1 MNYYKQATRDNWLF
15 QTPKGTANVHD
26 LWHLP
31 LESDKVMSLNSVAI
45 SLYNSLSS
53 ATGVSFVKSKSPED
67 TLTLDKLELVKDII
81 ATKES
86 EALAAQT
93 AKATESH
100 NSKIDQLIAAK
111 VEQELA
117 GLSIEQ
123 LQALK
128 K

>member
-1 MNYYKQATRDNWLF
+1 MDLYKQASRENWLF
-15 QTPKGTANVHD
+15 QTPKGTATVHD

-53 ATGVSFVKSKSPED
+53 STGMSFVKSKSPAD
-67 TLTLDKLELVKDII
+67 TLTLNKLELVKDII

-111 VEQELA
+111 VDQELA
-117 GLSIEQ
+117 TMSIEQ

>member
-1 MNYYKQATRDNWLF
+1 MDLYKQASRDNWLF
-15 QTPKGTANVHD
+15 QTPKGTATVHD

-31 LESDKVMSLNSVAI
+31 LESDKVMSLNGVAI

-53 ATGVSFVKSKSPED
+53 ATGRSFVKSKSPVN
-67 TLTLDKLELVKDII
+67 TLILNKLELVKDII

-111 VEQELA
+111 VEEGLA

>member
-1 MNYYKQATRDNWLF
+1 MNYYKQATRENWLF

-31 LESDKVMSLNSVAI
+31 LESDKAMSLNSVAI
-45 SLYNSLSS
+45 ALHNSLSS
-53 ATGVSFVKSKSPED
+53 ATGVSFVKSKSPAD
-67 TLTLDKLELVKDII
+67 TLTLNKLELVKDII
-81 ATKES
+81 ATKEA

-93 AKATESH
+93 AKAIESH

-117 GLSIEQ
+117 TMSIEQ

>member
-1 MNYYKQATRDNWLF
+1 MDLYKQASRDNWLF

-45 SLYNSLSS
+45 NLYNSLSS
-53 ATGVSFVKSKSPED
+53 ATGVSFVKSKSPAD
-67 TLTLDKLELVKDII
+67 TLTLNKLELVKDII
-81 ATKES
+81 ATKEA

-100 NSKIDQLIAAK
+100 NNKIDQLIAAK
-111 VEQELA
+111 VEEELA

>member
-1 MNYYKQATRDNWLF
+1 MDLYKQASRENWLF
-15 QTPKGTANVHD
+15 QTPKGTATVHD

-31 LESDKVMSLNSVAI
+31 LESDKVMSLNGVAI
-45 SLYNSLSS
+45 NLYNSLSS
-53 ATGVSFVKSKSPED
+53 AAGMSFVKSKSPAD
-67 TLTLDKLELVKDII
+67 TLTLNKLELVKDII

-111 VEQELA
+111 VDQELA
-117 GLSIEQ
+117 TMSIEQ
-123 LQALK
+123 LKALK

>member
-1 MNYYKQATRDNWLF
+1 MNYYKQATRENWLF

-31 LESDKVMSLNSVAI
+31 LESEKVMSLNSVAI
-45 SLYNSLSS
+45 ALHNSLSS
-53 ATGVSFVKSKSPED
+53 ATGVSFVKSKSPAD
-67 TLTLDKLELVKDII
+67 TLTLNKLELVKDII
-81 ATKES
+81 ATKEA

-111 VEQELA
+111 VEQELSTM
-117 GLSIEQ
+117 SIEQ

>member
-1 MNYYKQATRDNWLF
+1 MNYYKQATRENWLF

-26 LWHLP
+26 LWYLP

-45 SLYNSLSS
+45 ALHNSLSS
-53 ATGVSFVKSKSPED
+53 ATGVSFVKSKSPAD
-67 TLTLDKLELVKDII
+67 TLTLNKLELVKDII
-81 ATKES
+81 ATKEA
-86 EALAAQT
+86 EALATQT

-111 VEQELA
+111 VEQELSTM
-117 GLSIEQ
+117 SIEQ

>member
-1 MNYYKQATRDNWLF
+1 MDLYKQASRGNWLF
-15 QTPKGTANVHD
+15 QTPKGTATVHD

-31 LESDKVMSLNSVAI
+31 LESDKVMSLNGVAI

-53 ATGVSFVKSKSPED
+53 ADGMSFVKSKSPAD
-67 TLTLDKLELVKDII
+67 TLTLNKLELVKDII

-111 VEQELA
+111 VDQELA
-117 GLSIEQ
+117 TMSIEQ

>member
-45 SLYNSLSS
+45 DLHNSLSS
-53 ATGVSFVKSKSPED
+53 ATGVSFVKSKSPAD
-67 TLTLDKLELVKDII
+67 TLTLNKLELVKDII
-81 ATKES
+81 ATKEA

-111 VEQELA
+111 VEQELSTM
-117 GLSIEQ
+117 SIEQ

>member
-1 MNYYKQATRDNWLF
+1 MDLYKQASRDNWLF
-15 QTPKGTANVHD
+15 QTPKGTATVHD

-31 LESDKVMSLNSVAI
+31 LESDKVMSLNGVAI

-53 ATGVSFVKSKSPED
+53 ADGMSFVKSKSPAD
-67 TLTLDKLELVKDII
+67 TLTLNKLELVKDII

-111 VEQELA
+111 VDQELA
-117 GLSIEQ
+117 TMSIEQ

>member
-1 MNYYKQATRDNWLF
+1 MNYYKQATRENWLF

-45 SLYNSLSS
+45 ALHNSLSS
-53 ATGVSFVKSKSPED
+53 ATGVSFVKSKSPAD
-67 TLTLDKLELVKDII
+67 TLTLNKLELVKDII
-81 ATKES
+81 ATKEA

-111 VEQELA
+111 VEQELSTM
-117 GLSIEQ
+117 SIEQ

>member
-1 MNYYKQATRDNWLF
+1 MDLYKQASRENWLF
-15 QTPKGTANVHD
+15 QTPKGTATVHD

-31 LESDKVMSLNSVAI
+31 LESDKVMSLNGVAI
-45 SLYNSLSS
+45 NLYNSLSS
-53 ATGVSFVKSKSPED
+53 AAGMSFVKSKSPAD
-67 TLTLDKLELVKDII
+67 TLTLNKLELVKDII

-86 EALAAQT
+86 EALAAQS

-111 VEQELA
+111 VDQELA
-117 GLSIEQ
+117 TMSIEQ

>member
-15 QTPKGTANVHD
+15 QTPKGTATVHD

-45 SLYNSLSS
+45 SLHNSLSS
-53 ATGVSFVKSKSPED
+53 ATGVSFVKSKSPAD
-67 TLTLDKLELVKDII
+67 TLTLNKLELVKDII
-81 ATKES
+81 ATKEA

-111 VEQELA
+111 VEEELSTM
-117 GLSIEQ
+117 SIEQ

>member
-45 SLYNSLSS
+45 ALHNSLSS
-53 ATGVSFVKSKSPED
+53 ATGVSFVKSKSPAD
-67 TLTLDKLELVKDII
+67 TLTLNKLELVKDII
-81 ATKES
+81 ATKEA

-111 VEQELA
+111 VEQELSTM
-117 GLSIEQ
+117 SIEQ

>member
-1 MNYYKQATRDNWLF
+1 MDLFKQASRDNWLF
-15 QTPKGTANVHD
+15 QTPKGTATVHD

-31 LESDKVMSLNSVAI
+31 LESDKVMSLNGVAI
-45 SLYNSLSS
+45 NLYNSLSS
-53 ATGVSFVKSKSPED
+53 AAGMSFVKSKSPAD
-67 TLTLDKLELVKDII
+67 TLTLNKLELVKDII

-111 VEQELA
+111 VDQELA
-117 GLSIEQ
+117 TMSIEQ
-123 LQALK
+123 LKALK

>member
-1 MNYYKQATRDNWLF
+1 MDYYKQATRENWLF

-31 LESDKVMSLNSVAI
+31 LESEKVMSLNSVAI
-45 SLYNSLSS
+45 ALHNSLSS
-53 ATGVSFVKSKSPED
+53 ATGVSFVKSKSPAD
-67 TLTLDKLELVKDII
+67 TLTLNKLELVKDII
-81 ATKES
+81 ATKEA

-111 VEQELA
+111 VEQELSTM
-117 GLSIEQ
+117 SIEQ

>member
-1 MNYYKQATRDNWLF
+1 MDLYKQASRENWLF
-15 QTPKGTANVHD
+15 QTPKGTATVHD

-31 LESDKVMSLNSVAI
+31 LESDKVISLNNVAI

-53 ATGVSFVKSKSPED
+53 AAGMSFVKSKSPAD
-67 TLTLDKLELVKDII
+67 TLTLNKLELVKDII

-86 EALAAQT
+86 EALAAQS

-111 VEQELA
+111 VDQELA
-117 GLSIEQ
+117 TMSIEQ

>member
-1 MNYYKQATRDNWLF
+1 MDLYKQASRENWLF
-15 QTPKGTANVHD
+15 QTPKGTATVHD

-31 LESDKVMSLNSVAI
+31 LESDKVMSLNGVAI

-53 ATGVSFVKSKSPED
+53 TTGMSFVKSKSPAD
-67 TLTLDKLELVKDII
+67 TLTLNKLELVKDII

-86 EALAAQT
+86 EALAAQS

-100 NSKIDQLIAAK
+100 NSKIDKLIAAK
-111 VEQELA
+111 VEEELA

>member
-1 MNYYKQATRDNWLF
+1 MDLYKQASRDNWLF
-15 QTPKGTANVHD
+15 QTPKGTATVHD

-53 ATGVSFVKSKSPED
+53 ADGMSFVKSKSPAD
-67 TLTLDKLELVKDII
+67 TLTLNKLELVKDII

-111 VEQELA
+111 VDQELA
-117 GLSIEQ
+117 TMSIEQ

>member
-1 MNYYKQATRDNWLF
+1 MDLYKQASRENWLF
-15 QTPKGTANVHD
+15 QTPKGTATVHD

-53 ATGVSFVKSKSPED
+53 ATGMSFVKSKSPAD
-67 TLTLDKLELVKDII
+67 TLTLNKLELVKDII

-86 EALAAQT
+86 EALAVQS

-100 NSKIDQLIAAK
+100 NSKIDQLIATK
-111 VEQELA
+111 VEEELA

>member
-1 MNYYKQATRDNWLF
+1 MDLYKQASRDNWLF
-15 QTPKGTANVHD
+15 QTPKGTTTVHD

-31 LESDKVMSLNSVAI
+31 LESDKVMSLNGVAI

-53 ATGVSFVKSKSPED
+53 ATSMSFVKSKSPAD
-67 TLTLDKLELVKDII
+67 TLTLNKLELVKDII

-93 AKATESH
+93 AKAAESH

-111 VEQELA
+111 VEEELA

>member
-1 MNYYKQATRDNWLF
+1 MDYYKQATRENWLF

-31 LESDKVMSLNSVAI
+31 LESDKSMSLNSVAI
-45 SLYNSLSS
+45 ALHNSLSS
-53 ATGVSFVKSKSPED
+53 ATGVSFVKSKSPAD
-67 TLTLDKLELVKDII
+67 TLTLNKLELVKDII
-81 ATKES
+81 ATKEA
-86 EALAAQT
+86 EALAEQT

-111 VEQELA
+111 VEEELSTM
-117 GLSIEQ
+117 SIEQ

>member
-1 MNYYKQATRDNWLF
+1 MDLYKQASRDNWLF
-15 QTPKGTANVHD
+15 QTPKGTATVHD

-31 LESDKVMSLNSVAI
+31 LESDKSMSLNGVAI

-53 ATGVSFVKSKSPED
+53 ATGMSFVKSKSPAD
-67 TLTLDKLELVKDII
+67 TLTLNKLELVKDII

-100 NSKIDQLIAAK
+100 NDKIDQLIAK
-111 VEQELA
+111 RNWQNYL
-117 GLSIEQ
+117 LSN
-123 LQALK
+123 
-128 K
+128 

>member
-45 SLYNSLSS
+45 SLHNSLSS
-53 ATGVSFVKSKSPED
+53 ATGVSFVKSKSPAD
-67 TLTLDKLELVKDII
+67 TLTLNKLELVKDII
-81 ATKES
+81 ATKEA

-111 VEQELA
+111 VEEELSTM
-117 GLSIEQ
+117 SIEQ

>member
-1 MNYYKQATRDNWLF
+1 MDLFKQASRENWLF
-15 QTPKGTANVHD
+15 QTPKGTATVHD

-31 LESDKVMSLNSVAI
+31 LESDKVMSLNGVAI
-45 SLYNSLSS
+45 NLYNSLSS
-53 ATGVSFVKSKSPED
+53 AAGMSFVKSKSPAD
-67 TLTLDKLELVKDII
+67 TLTLNKLELVKDII

-111 VEQELA
+111 VDQELA
-117 GLSIEQ
+117 TMSIEQ
-123 LQALK
+123 LKALK

>member
-1 MNYYKQATRDNWLF
+1 MDLYKQACRENWLF
-15 QTPKGTANVHD
+15 QTSKGTITVHE

-31 LESDKVMSLNSVAI
+31 LESDKIISLNSVAI

-53 ATGVSFVKSKSPED
+53 ATGMSFVKSKSPAD
-67 TLTLDKLELVKDII
+67 TLTLNKLELVKDII

-111 VEQELA
+111 VEEELA

>member
-1 MNYYKQATRDNWLF
+1 MSYYKQATRDNWLF

-45 SLYNSLSS
+45 ALHNSLSS
-53 ATGVSFVKSKSPED
+53 ATGVSFVKSKSPAD
-67 TLTLDKLELVKDII
+67 TLTLNKLELVKDII
-81 ATKES
+81 ATKEA

-111 VEQELA
+111 VEQELSTM
-117 GLSIEQ
+117 SIEQ

>member
-15 QTPKGTANVHD
+15 QTPKGTATVHD

-45 SLYNSLSS
+45 NLYNSLSS
-53 ATGVSFVKSKSPED
+53 TTGMSFVKSKSPAD
-67 TLTLDKLELVKDII
+67 TLTLNKLELVKDII

-93 AKATESH
+93 AKAIESH

-111 VEQELA
+111 VDQELTTM
-117 GLSIEQ
+117 SIEQ
-123 LQALK
+123 LKALK

>member
-1 MNYYKQATRDNWLF
+1 MDLYKQASKDNWLF
-15 QTPKGTANVHD
+15 QTPKGTATVHD

-53 ATGVSFVKSKSPED
+53 ATGMSFVKSKSQAD
-67 TLTLDKLELVKDII
+67 TLTLNKLELVKDII
-81 ATKES
+81 TTKEA
-86 EALAAQT
+86 EALAAQS

-111 VEQELA
+111 VDQELA
-117 GLSIEQ
+117 TMSIEQ
-123 LQALK
+123 LEALK